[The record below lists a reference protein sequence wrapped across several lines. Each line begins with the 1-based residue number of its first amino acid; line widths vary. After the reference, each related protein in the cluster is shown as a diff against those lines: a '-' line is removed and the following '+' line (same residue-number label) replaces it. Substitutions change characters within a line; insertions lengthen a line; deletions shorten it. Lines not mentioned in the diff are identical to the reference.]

1 MIDHA
6 GPTLAAI
13 TTPCILSKRRSGRGF
28 PQGRLNPDRRLLS
41 CTVELRTRQDVIPV
55 DAVPNQDARA
65 VVRSWC
71 KMAEKARF
79 GSISANFA
87 REMRADNRFLAQ
99 IALFSAFSIPSV
111 KPVQRLRV
119 DLC

>member
-1 MIDHA
+1 MI
-6 GPTLAAI
+6 PI
-13 TTPCILSKRRSGRGF
+13 
-28 PQGRLNPDRRLLS
+28 
-41 CTVELRTRQDVIPV
+41 
-55 DAVPNQDARA
+55 DAFPNQDARA
-65 VVRSWC
+65 AVRSWC
-71 KMAEKARF
+71 RMAEKARF

-87 REMRADNRFLAQ
+87 REMRADKRFQAQ